1 MVHSLPRSDAQK
13 ARYAAAYRPR
23 SLLCSQQASR
33 DSSMR
38 CLQLGRNRSAVKA
51 FVTNHAAR
59 QGSSQSQPCM
69 SCRHPFHAVE
79 RVEWACSRVSVAWT
93 ARARWTSCQW
103 QQFLP
108 IPDLLTK
115 ANVSDEVERDPSCI
129 ENQDRLFVGFRALA
143 RPWLWTGTQKQERRL
158 LHDRFRA
165 EGGNI
170 MAGTSWR
177 EHHGGNV
184 FSHVQ

>member
-38 CLQLGRNRSAVKA
+38 CLQLGRNRWAVKA

-69 SCRHPFHAVE
+69 SCRHPYHAVE
-79 RVEWACSRVSVAWT
+79 RVDWACSRVSVAWT

-103 QQFLP
+103 QQFLQ

-129 ENQDRLFVGFRALA
+129 ENQDRLFVGFGPLA
-143 RPWLWTGTQKQERRL
+143 RPRLWTGTQKQGRRL
-158 LHDRFRA
+158 LHDRFGA
-165 EGGNI
+165 KAGNI
-170 MAGTSWR
+170 MAETCFATYNESDMI
-177 EHHGGNV
+177 
-184 FSHVQ
+184 S